1 MHKDIVNVLSLFILN
16 RFRDL
21 SVKEVKE
28 MLNFD
33 LSATRA
39 GTELIGIGERKGEKK
54 GERKGQKNFLI
65 MALKDRFGKLS
76 KQFEIE
82 IRQSN
87 FNTLVKL
94 RKSLFNFSSI
104 DDVYGWWDKYGKP
117 IKKK

>member
-1 MHKDIVNVLSLFILN
+1 
-16 RFRDL
+16 
-21 SVKEVKE
+21 

-39 GTELIGIGERKGEKK
+39 GIELIGMGEKRGEKKGEKK
-54 GERKGQKNFLI
+54 GKKEGQRHFLI
-65 MALKDRFGKLS
+65 MTLKDRFGKLS

-82 IRQSN
+82 IRKSN
-87 FNTLVKL
+87 FTTLVKL

-104 DDVYGWWDKYGKP
+104 DDVYRWWEQYGKP

>member
-1 MHKDIVNVLSLFILN
+1 MSCAHDHYNGPVLVVIIYTDQNCKD
-16 RFRDL
+16 
-21 SVKEVKE
+21 
-28 MLNFD
+28 
-33 LSATRA
+33 
-39 GTELIGIGERKGEKK
+39 
-54 GERKGQKNFLI
+54 KNFLI

-76 KQFEIE
+76 KQFEVE

-104 DDVYGWWDKYGKP
+104 EDVYGWWDKYGNP

>member
-1 MHKDIVNVLSLFILN
+1 
-16 RFRDL
+16 
-21 SVKEVKE
+21 

-33 LSATRA
+33 LSSTRA
-39 GTELIGIGERKGEKK
+39 GTELFGMGKK
-54 GERKGQKNFLI
+54 EGERKGQRNFLI

-76 KQFEIE
+76 KQIEVE

-104 DDVYGWWDKYGKP
+104 DDVYQWWEQYGKP

>member
-39 GTELIGIGERKGEKK
+39 GIELIGIGEKR
-54 GERKGQKNFLI
+54 GERKGKKEGKNEGQRHFLI
-65 MALKDRFGKLS
+65 MAH
-76 KQFEIE
+76 
-82 IRQSN
+82 
-87 FNTLVKL
+87 
-94 RKSLFNFSSI
+94 
-104 DDVYGWWDKYGKP
+104 
-117 IKKK
+117 

>member
-1 MHKDIVNVLSLFILN
+1 
-16 RFRDL
+16 
-21 SVKEVKE
+21 

-33 LSATRA
+33 LSSTRA
-39 GTELIGIGERKGEKK
+39 GTELFGMGKK
-54 GERKGQKNFLI
+54 EGQRNFLI

-76 KQFEIE
+76 KQIEVE

-104 DDVYGWWDKYGKP
+104 DDVYQWWEQYGKP

>member
-39 GTELIGIGERKGEKK
+39 GTELFGMGEKK
-54 GERKGQKNFLI
+54 GKKEGQRHFLI

-76 KQFEIE
+76 KQFEVE

-104 DDVYGWWDKYGKP
+104 EDVYGWWDQYGKP

>member
-1 MHKDIVNVLSLFILN
+1 
-16 RFRDL
+16 
-21 SVKEVKE
+21 
-28 MLNFD
+28 
-33 LSATRA
+33 
-39 GTELIGIGERKGEKK
+39 
-54 GERKGQKNFLI
+54 

-76 KQFEIE
+76 KQIEIE

-104 DDVYGWWDKYGKP
+104 DDVYQWWEQYGKP

>member
-1 MHKDIVNVLSLFILN
+1 
-16 RFRDL
+16 
-21 SVKEVKE
+21 
-28 MLNFD
+28 
-33 LSATRA
+33 
-39 GTELIGIGERKGEKK
+39 
-54 GERKGQKNFLI
+54 

-104 DDVYGWWDKYGKP
+104 EDVYGWWDQYGKP